1 MSQNVLRRRRLQISN
16 PAEMSTQ
23 RKQKFCE
30 KGMCLFVIL
39 VAVVAGIVAVC
50 VVTLTDK
57 DLRQRVPS
65 PPRLEWWKTTIIYQ
79 IYPRSFQDSNGDGT
93 GDLKGRPAKV
103 ISKQGFWMIAYTCH
117 ISILNDRF
125 LPFDFKSHTCT
136 KIFGKKMREWI
147 LTSPLINMNS
157 FKSLNK
163 AVNENQIPLIS
174 HR

>member
-16 PAEMSTQ
+16 PAEMSTL

-30 KGMCLFVIL
+30 KGICLFVIL

-57 DLRQRVPS
+57 NLRQRVPS

-93 GDLKGRPAKV
+93 GDLKGTPAKV
-103 ISKQGFWMIAYTCH
+103 ISKPGFSMIAYTCH
-117 ISILNDRF
+117 ISIMNDRF
-125 LPFDFKSHTCT
+125 LPFAIDFKSHTCT
-136 KIFGKKMREWI
+136 KIFGNKWGNGF
-147 LTSPLINMNS
+147 LLHHWLIWTV
-157 FKSLNK
+157 LK
-163 AVNENQIPLIS
+163 AWTKLSMKIKFP
-174 HR
+174 

>member
-16 PAEMSTQ
+16 PAEMSTP

-93 GDLKGRPAKV
+93 GDLKGTPAKV
-103 ISKQGFWMIAYTCH
+103 ISKQGFSMIAYTNLPVILVYWMIDFCRLILSH
-117 ISILNDRF
+117 IHVPKYL
-125 LPFDFKSHTCT
+125 
-136 KIFGKKMREWI
+136 E
-147 LTSPLINMNS
+147 INEGMDS
-157 FKSLNK
+157 YFT
-163 AVNENQIPLIS
+163 ID
-174 HR
+174 